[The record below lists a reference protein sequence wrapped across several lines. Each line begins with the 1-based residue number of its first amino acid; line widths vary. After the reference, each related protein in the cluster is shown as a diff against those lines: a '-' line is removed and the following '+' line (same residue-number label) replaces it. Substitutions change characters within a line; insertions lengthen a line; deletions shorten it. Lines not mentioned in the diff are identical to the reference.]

1 MSAHA
6 VCQLTS
12 ELIRIPSESS
22 TPTGTD
28 ASAPERAVA
37 GRLLDFV
44 TAHGMEGGLR
54 EVQPGRWNLE
64 ARLPR
69 PGAPRVLLAGHL
81 DTVSALGMADPFT
94 GAISGGDLLGRGAC
108 DDKGPL
114 AAACVA
120 LASLVGERRALAY
133 DITLLGTADEE
144 AGMAG
149 AKAWSAGGADQDL
162 IIALEP
168 TKLRPVV
175 AHKGAYRCALH
186 TSGRAC
192 HSSQP
197 ERGSNAI
204 TGMLGALAAVQALG
218 AELTAMRDA
227 GLGAPTMTLTGIS
240 GGTAINLVPDSCRA
254 QFDIRLIPDSDPA
267 WVAARLRELAG
278 PGVVVEDIFAAP
290 ALRRTTPRHGL
301 DQRLARALAR
311 HGVDGGETVAPWC
324 SDASFLQARGPC
336 LVWGPG
342 RIEDA
347 HTRDERIAVG
357 ELERA
362 VDVLRTFLTDY

>member
-1 MSAHA
+1 MDAHA
-6 VCQLTS
+6 ASRLTQD
-12 ELIRIPSESS
+12 LIRVPSESS
-22 TPTGTD
+22 SPTGTD
-28 ASAPERAVA
+28 AAAPERAVA

-44 TAHGMEGGLR
+44 TSHGMAGGLR

-81 DTVSALGMADPFT
+81 DTVSALGMSAPFA
-94 GAISGGDLLGRGAC
+94 GAVSGGDILGRGAC

-120 LASLVGERRALAY
+120 LATLVREGRSLAY

-149 AKAWSAGGADQDL
+149 ARAWSADGADQDL
-162 IIALEP
+162 IVALEP
-168 TKLRPVV
+168 TALRPVV
-175 AHKGAYRCALH
+175 AHKGVYRCALH
-186 TSGRAC
+186 ASGRAC

-204 TGMLGALAAVQALG
+204 TTMLGALAAVQALG
-218 AELTAMRDA
+218 AELAAMRDA
-227 GLGAPTMTLTGIS
+227 GLGAPTMTITGIS
-240 GGTAINLVPDSCRA
+240 GGTAINLVPGSCSAR
-254 QFDIRLIPDSDPA
+254 FDIRLIPDSDPA
-267 WVAARLRELAG
+267 WVAGRLRELAG
-278 PGVVVEDIFAAP
+278 PGIVVEEIFSAP
-290 ALRRTTPRHGL
+290 ALRRTASGHGL
-301 DQRLARALAR
+301 EQRLGRALQR
-311 HGVDGGETVAPWC
+311 HGVSGGETVAPWC

-347 HTRDERIAVG
+347 HTIDERIAIT

-362 VDVLRTFLTDY
+362 VDVLRTFLTD

>member
-37 GRLLDFV
+37 LRLLDFV
-44 TAHGMEGGLR
+44 TAHGMAGGLR

-81 DTVSALGMADPFT
+81 DTVSALGMSDPFV
-94 GAISGGDLLGRGAC
+94 GAVSGGDLLGRGAC

-120 LASLVGERRALAY
+120 LASLVGEGRTLAY

-162 IIALEP
+162 IVALEP
-168 TKLRPVV
+168 TKLCPVV

-204 TGMLGALAAVQALG
+204 SGMLGALAAVQALG
-218 AELTAMRDA
+218 TELAAMRDV

-290 ALRRTTPRHGL
+290 ALRHTTPRHGL

-362 VDVLRTFLTDY
+362 VDVLRTFLTD